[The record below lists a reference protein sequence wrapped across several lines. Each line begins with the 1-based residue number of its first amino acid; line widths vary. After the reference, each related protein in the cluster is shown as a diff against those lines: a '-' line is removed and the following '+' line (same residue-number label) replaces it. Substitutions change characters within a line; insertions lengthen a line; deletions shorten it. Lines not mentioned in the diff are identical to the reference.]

1 MCLQADHA
9 TSAGDLPRRR
19 VGSRRMVP
27 VALLAAT
34 LALVASGCGDA
45 DSIDSTYGVRRGTR
59 GGKSVNGTVVLAEMF
74 EQAGH
79 RVRSWGR
86 LSPILNTRDV
96 IVWFPN
102 DFEPPTPEQRVF
114 LEIWLADRPGRTLI
128 YVGRDYDATIAYWQ
142 QAQETVPPSQA
153 REVSRRLAQAR
164 ADHHSA
170 RAKMPSREDC
180 DWFTVRRD
188 REPRRIGTLAGQ
200 WSGAVD
206 AAKTDIQLEG
216 RLDFSRTDVTAS
228 FDSTDDIR
236 VDALLTS
243 ERDVLV
249 GRVSHNDWFTS
260 KLIVVANGSFLL
272 NLPLVNH
279 EHRKLA
285 GRLIDECGPGGKR
298 VVFLESGRGGPR
310 VSDDDPQAK
319 YPTGIEPLTVPPLN
333 VILLHLAALGI
344 LFCFSVFPIF
354 GRPRRPESDVTSD
367 FGKHIDALGKLLG
380 LTGDRDYALHRV
392 THYQQT
398 VRRESGGSHATGPL
412 PQSTGPGAKPP
423 TKKHTD

>member
-1 MCLQADHA
+1 MCLQANHA
-9 TSAGDLPRRR
+9 TPGGDLPPRP

-27 VALLAAT
+27 AALLAAT
-34 LALVASGCGDA
+34 LALVASGCGEP
-45 DSIDSTYGVRRGTR
+45 DSIDSTYGIRRGTR

-79 RVRSWGR
+79 RVRSWER
-86 LSPILNTRDV
+86 LSPVLNTRDV

-102 DFEPPTPEQRVF
+102 DFEPPTLEQRDF
-114 LEIWLADRPGRTLI
+114 LETWLAGDSRRTLI
-128 YVGRDYDATIAYWQ
+128 YVGRDYDASIAYWEQ
-142 QAQETVPPSQA
+142 VQRTAPPSQA

-170 RAKMPSREDC
+170 RAKMPSEADC

-188 REPRRIGTLAGQ
+188 REPRHIGTLAGQ

-216 RLDFSRTDVTAS
+216 RLEFPRTGITARVG
-228 FDSTDDIR
+228 STDD
-236 VDALLTS
+236 VHVEPLLTS

-249 GRVSHNDWFTS
+249 GRVSHSDWITS

-285 GRLIDECGPGGKR
+285 GRLIGECGPSGQR
-298 VVFLESGRGGPR
+298 VVFLESGPGGPR
-310 VSDDDPQAK
+310 VAGDDPQAK
-319 YPTGIEPLTVPPLN
+319 YPTGIEPLTVAPLN

-354 GRPRRPESDVTSD
+354 GRPRRPEPDVTSY

-380 LTGDRDYALHRV
+380 LTGDRDYALRRV
-392 THYQQT
+392 THYQQI
-398 VRRESGGSHATGPL
+398 VKRESGTSHATSPL
-412 PQSTGPGAKPP
+412 PPLTGPSPKPPP
-423 TKKHTD
+423 TKKH